1 MNILILHNEYQQYGG
16 EDTVVKNEVKL
27 LQDAGHSVHVEI
39 ISNHQINGFFSKL
52 SAAYGL
58 VFSWKSYFSIK
69 KLIKEI
75 SPDVVHVH
83 NFFPLWSPSIFYAC
97 KSLNTPVIL
106 TLHNYRTICPT
117 ALLMHDGEVTE
128 KSINNGPWWSVP
140 KKVYRGSL
148 LGTFL
153 LALMISIHRYLDTW
167 NRQVS
172 KFIVLTKFAK
182 AKFSSAGFLENKI
195 VVKPNFVDIDFDQNQ
210 KTLDSTFL
218 YVGRLSEEKG
228 ISTLKKVV
236 EKNNA
241 LKVTIVGTGPQ
252 EQELSHSN
260 FNHLGKQSLES
271 VFNQMKKHMVL
282 VMPSIWYEGFPMT
295 LVEAY
300 ANGLPVIASRIGALE
315 ELVEHQVTGLLF
327 EAGNS
332 DSLAQTMQWA
342 LDHPQ
347 EMYQM
352 GLNARKKY
360 EQFYTAQKNLQQ
372 LEDIYMDAIQSCNY
386 ERQN

>member
-1 MNILILHNEYQQYGG
+1 MKILILHNEYQQYGG

-27 LQDAGHSVHVEI
+27 LQGAGHSVYVEI
-39 ISNHQINGFFSKL
+39 ISNHQINGIWSKL
-52 SAAYGL
+52 NAALGL
-58 VFSWKSYFSIK
+58 VFSWKSYFAVR

-75 SPDVVHVH
+75 RPDVIHVH

-97 KSLNTPVIL
+97 KSLKTPVIL
-106 TLHNYRTICPT
+106 TLHNYRTLCPT
-117 ALLMHDGEVTE
+117 ALLMHDGQVTE
-128 KSINNGPWWSVP
+128 KSINDGPWWSVF

-153 LALMISIHRYLDTW
+153 LALMISVHKYLGTW
-167 NRQVS
+167 NKQVS
-172 KFIVLTKFAK
+172 KFIVLTHFAK
-182 AKFSSAGFLENKI
+182 DKFSTAGFPANKI
-195 VVKPNFVDIDFDQNQ
+195 VVKPNFVDITFDQSQ
-210 KTLDSTFL
+210 KILDSTFL
-218 YVGRLSEEKG
+218 FVGRLSEEKG
-228 ISTLKKVV
+228 INTLKKAV
-236 EKNNA
+236 EKNNTF
-241 LKVTIVGTGPQ
+241 KVTVVGTGPQ
-252 EQELSHSN
+252 ADELCHSN

-271 VFNQMKKHMVL
+271 VFKQMQEHTVL

-327 EAGNS
+327 EAGNPE
-332 DSLAQTMQWA
+332 SLAQTMQWA

-352 GLNARKKY
+352 GINARKKY
-360 EQFYTAQKNLQQ
+360 EQSYTAQKNLQQ
-372 LEDIYMDAIQSCNY
+372 LEDIYMDAIQSCHN
-386 ERQN
+386 ERSN